1 MIGIEDDDNAFIFTL
16 KNPHEVEPTRFMK
29 KEKCPCAICCNPEWG
44 PAFSNAWNYDIGIL
58 GNCNIE
64 SNCFIDNCAAKAY
77 ECHPQYKSSLFVN
90 TDGPKEKNFFSVLDL
105 EVYTFDN

>member
-1 MIGIEDDDNAFIFTL
+1 
-16 KNPHEVEPTRFMK
+16 MK
-29 KEKCPCAICCNPEWG
+29 RKKCPLAICCNPEWG
-44 PAFSNAWNYDIGIL
+44 PTFGNILNFDIGIW
-58 GNCNIE
+58 GDCNIE

-90 TDGPKEKNFFSVLDL
+90 TAGPEEKNFFSVLDL

>member
-16 KNPHEVEPTRFMK
+16 KNPHGVEPTRFMK
-29 KEKCPCAICCNPEWG
+29 RKKCPLAICCNPEWG
-44 PAFSNAWNYDIGIL
+44 PTFGNILNFDIGIW
-58 GNCNIE
+58 GDCNIE
-64 SNCFIDNCAAKAY
+64 PNCFIDNCAAKAY

>member
-16 KNPHEVEPTRFMK
+16 KNPHGVEPTRFMK
-29 KEKCPCAICCNPEWG
+29 RKKCPLAICCNPEWG
-44 PAFSNAWNYDIGIL
+44 PTFGNILNFDIGIW
-58 GNCNIE
+58 GDCNIE

-77 ECHPQYKSSLFVN
+77 ECQPQYKSSLFVN

>member
-1 MIGIEDDDNAFIFTL
+1 MIGVEDDDKAFIFTL

-29 KEKCPCAICCNPEWG
+29 RKKCPLAICCNPEWG
-44 PAFSNAWNYDIGIL
+44 PTFGNILNFDIGIW
-58 GNCNIE
+58 GDCNIE

>member
-16 KNPHEVEPTRFMK
+16 KNPHNVDPTRFMK
-29 KEKCPCAICCNPEWG
+29 RKKCPLAICCNPEWG
-44 PAFSNAWNYDIGIL
+44 PTFGNILNFDIGIW
-58 GNCNIE
+58 GDCNIE